1 MHTTIGMSE
10 KRLNGFK
17 STHRR
22 ACQNCEI
29 SLEDFYFQ
37 EKEVI
42 KR

>member
-17 STHRR
+17 SIHRR
-22 ACQNCEI
+22 ACQKRELYLDHFYVDEK
-29 SLEDFYFQ
+29 LE
-37 EKEVI
+37 V